1 MLGLISQIGP
11 INGNS
16 LSQSAGILIGD
27 FWTLTRSQ
35 VYRELQVLEN
45 RGYIEAG
52 PLGPRAS
59 REFSITRDGV
69 RALHDW
75 LDVGPSDEIIRW
87 PMLLTIRFGAFLE
100 PGRLRA
106 IVAEFSR
113 ERQAKREYY
122 AELEADMRANNNDP
136 FELATLRFGR
146 LFEGAVEQW
155 LSELPER
162 FPDLFPGEQPPT
174 G

>member
-11 INGNS
+11 INGNA

-35 VYRELQVLEN
+35 VYRELQTLEE

-59 REFSITRDGV
+59 REFSITRQGV

-75 LDVGPSDEIIRW
+75 LDGGPSDEIIRF
-87 PMLLTIRFGAFLE
+87 PVLLTIRFGAFLE
-100 PGRLRA
+100 PERLRT
-106 IVAEFSR
+106 IMAEFSR
-113 ERQAKREYY
+113 EREERREYY
-122 AELEADMRANNNDP
+122 AALEVDMRTNNNDP

-155 LSELPER
+155 LSELPA
-162 FPDLFPGEQPPT
+162 LFPELVPGDAPPPA
-174 G
+174 